1 MKPHG
6 LRLSQE
12 PLDPLPPPRQK
23 RLHMTDQIDLST
35 LSFEDALKELEAV
48 VARLES
54 GDAALDEAI
63 SLYTRGDGLR
73 AHCEKRLKDAQARI
87 EKITLGADGQL
98 SGTAPFEAAD

>member
-1 MKPHG
+1 MKN
-6 LRLSQE
+6 E
-12 PLDPLPPPRQK
+12 
-23 RLHMTDQIDLST
+23 TDLSA

-63 SLYTRGDGLR
+63 TLYTRGDDLR

-87 EKITLGADGQL
+87 EKITLGTDGEP
-98 SGTAPFEAAD
+98 SGTAPFDAAD